1 MTPLD
6 YADRLFRSLGL
17 EPTAEMKS
25 KAVAEF
31 VFAGRDQLCKTA
43 SVIEEEARRNRIILP
58 DQAAQICREQADELS
73 YYT

>member
-1 MTPLD
+1 MTPVD

-25 KAVAEF
+25 KAIAEF
-31 VFAGRDQLCKTA
+31 VFAGRDLLCKA
-43 SVIEEEARRNRIILP
+43 SRVIYDDAQKGKILLP
-58 DQAAQICREQADELS
+58 EQAAAICNEQADDLL